1 MNQELESLMN
11 RYMDGAISLK
21 EAAELNTRLRADAQA
36 RRSFAEMLNL
46 DSTIAAAAAGWR
58 PEAMSCLPES
68 RRPTKTVVL
77 PFVLHWLAAAATIL
91 LGMGVFW
98 WSHRGVEIEVVQN
111 FDAAPADWAAG
122 RKMRVEHVTIVRGS
136 LQLRLSSGVKMDVT
150 APAEMRLLDPMHVRV
165 LYGRV
170 TADVGEHGKGFVIET
185 PQTKV
190 VDLGTRFGVDA
201 SNAAHTDV
209 VVFEG
214 QVELYEKGV
223 SERVALLNKGEGLR
237 VGSHRR
243 ASRIVSVT
251 GPDEL
256 NAWSAQSH
264 PAKSAVIT
272 AVTDSMVTNDEG
284 AKKWPS
290 LRNFYRIVP
299 AGLRDGA
306 LAFADEIDQW
316 QAVPPSL
323 AGADLVRTFAVDGFN
338 WWMQM
343 SVIIQQPAEVFVFVD
358 MRNEVPAWLSQNFT
372 NTGEKITLNRI
383 SHQAPQRV
391 ADRFEFAVWKKTV
404 TQPGEVKLG
413 APYPNPPADKK
424 SFQPNRMFGVAA
436 KTLP

>member
-58 PEAMSCLPES
+58 PEAMSYLPES
-68 RRPTKTVVL
+68 RRPTKTVAL
-77 PFVLHWLAAAATIL
+77 PFVLHWLAAAAAIL
-91 LGMGVFW
+91 LGIGVFW
-98 WSHRGVEIEVVQN
+98 WSHCGVEIEVVQN

-150 APAEMRLLDPMHVRV
+150 APAEMRLLDHMHVRV